1 MAAHTE
7 TVGNPLGQGHLKTG
21 IEPGIVLEFWVLLCL
36 VPTLPLLWHASFLKS
51 VT

>member
-7 TVGNPLGQGHLKTG
+7 TAGNASGQDHLKTG
-21 IEPGIVLEFWVLLCL
+21 IELGVVLELWVLLCL
-36 VPTLPLLWHASFLKS
+36 VSTLPLLWHVSFLES